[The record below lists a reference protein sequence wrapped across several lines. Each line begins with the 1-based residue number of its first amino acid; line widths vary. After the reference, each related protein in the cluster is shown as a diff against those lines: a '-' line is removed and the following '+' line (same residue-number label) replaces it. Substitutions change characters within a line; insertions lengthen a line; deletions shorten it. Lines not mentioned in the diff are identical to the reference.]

1 MPNTKS
7 LTTNLVKR
15 KMTTGHA
22 LAWAQHQLETAGI
35 GTSHLDSLVLLED
48 LSGVDRARLLTEP
61 ETIIEQSVI
70 ARYKTAIHKRCL
82 HLPLAYIRQKT
93 EFYGREFIIDKRVL
107 EPRPESETMIDELKD
122 ILTETPDVNVLDIG
136 TGSGALIITAKLEC
150 PSIKAYASDI
160 SQKCLEVASLNAA
173 RLACSIRFRKGDL
186 LAAFKSE
193 QITSPTIAI
202 ANLPYVPDKWQ
213 INQAAM
219 HEPRTA
225 IFGGRDG
232 LDIYRR
238 LFMQLQKSDYAT
250 IKWLLTESMPPQHP
264 TLEDIAIHKG
274 FRLIRTNDFIQI
286 FNRC

>member
-1 MPNTKS
+1 
-7 LTTNLVKR
+7 
-15 KMTTGHA
+15 MTTGHA

-35 GTSHLDSLVLLED
+35 GTAHLDSLVLLED

-70 ARYKTAIHKRCL
+70 IRYKTAIHKRCQ
-82 HLPLAYIRQKT
+82 HLPLAYIRRKT
-93 EFYGREFIIDKRVL
+93 EFYGREFTIDKRVL

-122 ILTETPDVNVLDIG
+122 ILSTETPDANVLDIG

-150 PSIKAYASDI
+150 PSINAYASDI

-173 RLACSIRFRKGDL
+173 RLACSIRLCKGDL

-193 QITSPTIAI
+193 QITKTTIAI

-225 IFGGRDG
+225 IFGGQDG

-238 LFMQLQKSDYAT
+238 LLMQLQQPDYEN

-264 TLEDIAIHKG
+264 TLEYIAIHKG
-274 FRLIRTNDFIQI
+274 FRLFRTNDFIQI